1 MAKYFD
7 VHNHLFNKDF
17 LAKELLYRLMKELKN
32 LIHPDRD
39 AADLR
44 GIKDKV
50 KKIREVIQVMKRFS
64 YAIKVF
70 SKKDSTAIY
79 EEIDKTYKG
88 EFILTPLMF
97 DLTFCF
103 APTPD
108 RDGNIENEPVK
119 KVFEKEM
126 NNMFKQIE
134 KRTRTLSR
142 DFNTETSDKEDK
154 LWNTY
159 LIEKEKFFKSAEK
172 LQLQD
177 EKDAGKIMRGAG
189 VRHIPAKTD
198 GFEEQIK
205 QLKELKVNPKYKD
218 MIFPFLVVDPRRE
231 GILELAKENVGK
243 DNLFIGIK
251 LYCPTGYSP
260 TDPLLYGPEGAR
272 GGIYAFCEDNGIP
285 VTTHNSDGGFATLSK
300 HVLVS
305 GHIYVNGDI
314 QYLDKEYVDFGTSI
328 LDKDAVYERAVTL
341 NHPQLWRKVV
351 EKYPK
356 LILNLAHFGGGQQ
369 LEGAID
375 NPNVPELW
383 SNNIIS
389 LVKDK
394 RYNVYT
400 DLSCYSEFN
409 ILKKFHD
416 SPVFQ
421 EIKHKVL
428 YGSDF
433 TLLLLFDGDFNNN
446 VAQFKQ
452 IFGAD
457 FDVIANA
464 NPKEFL
470 KNVLTLDI

>member
-7 VHNHLFNKDF
+7 IHNHLFNKDF
-17 LAKELLYRLMKELKN
+17 LAKELLYRLMKELKQ

-39 AADLR
+39 LTEQR

-50 KKIREVIQVMKRFS
+50 KKLKDVIQALKRFR

-70 SKKDSTAIY
+70 SKNDSTAIY

-108 RDGNIENEPVK
+108 RDGKVDDEPVK

-126 NNMFKQIE
+126 NGMFREIE

-142 DFNTETSDKEDK
+142 DFNSEIGEKEDK
-154 LWNTY
+154 LWNSY
-159 LIEKEKFFKSAEK
+159 LEEKEKFFKSAEK
-172 LQLQD
+172 LQLQE
-177 EKDAGKIMRGAG
+177 EKDSPRTRGAG
-189 VRHIPAKTD
+189 AKHLPTKTD

-205 QLKELKVNPKYKD
+205 QLKVLKANPKYKD
-218 MIFPFLVVDPRRE
+218 MVFPFLIVDPRRE
-231 GILELAKENVGK
+231 GILEYALENVGK
-243 DNLFIGIK
+243 DKLFIGVK

-260 TDPLLYGPEGAR
+260 TDPLLYGPEGER

-285 VTTHNSDGGFATLSK
+285 ITTHNSDGGFATLAK
-300 HVLVS
+300 RVLVS
-305 GHIYVNGDI
+305 GHIYVNGEI
-314 QYLDKEYVDFGTSI
+314 QHLDKEYVNFSTSI
-328 LDKDAVYERAVTL
+328 LGKDAVYERAVTL

-351 EKYPK
+351 EKYPN
-356 LILNLAHFGGGQQ
+356 LILNLAHFGGGEQ
-369 LEGAID
+369 LGGAVD
-375 NPNVPELW
+375 HPDVPELW

-389 LVKDK
+389 LVKDP
-394 RYNVYT
+394 RYKVYT

-409 ILKKFHD
+409 VLKKFHE
-416 SPVFQ
+416 SPVFH
-421 EIKHKVL
+421 EIKNRVL

-433 TLLLLFDGDFNNN
+433 TLLLLFDSDFDSN
-446 VAQFKQ
+446 VAQFKE
-452 IFGAD
+452 IFDAD
-457 FDVIANA
+457 FDVIANT

-470 KNVLTLDI
+470 KNVLTI